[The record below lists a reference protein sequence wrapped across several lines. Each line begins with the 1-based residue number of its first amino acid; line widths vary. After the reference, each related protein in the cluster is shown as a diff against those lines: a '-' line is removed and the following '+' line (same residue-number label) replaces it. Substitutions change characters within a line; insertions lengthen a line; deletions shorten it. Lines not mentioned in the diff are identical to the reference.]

1 MITRLL
7 LENWRAYRRL
17 ELELPRGTTFVVARN
32 GIGKTSLVQG
42 VAWGLFGE
50 KALKLDP
57 GEAVSVGRAAA
68 RVELD
73 LSLPD
78 GRALRI
84 ERTFTARGR
93 KVEAAAISGARSV
106 RGEEAVAAEIAQ
118 AFGAEIAH
126 LPRLLFMGEG
136 TLSAYLEESFDLRG
150 HLYHVFGVRPLLEA
164 AESAARLEREA
175 RKHAEQARQVEDPD
189 PEVVTALQERVG
201 DLRTIIEELQAARAD
216 LQPQLLAAQVAE
228 AAALRWEAFDVA
240 VRSHNEALEALARE
254 AAPALASS
262 PEIERLTQALEEA
275 EVAAERELDALRQ
288 RRMALDARI
297 MATQQALSQLDQAG
311 ADCPVCLR
319 PLEPDG
325 LAQARHRH
333 EEGVATLRDA
343 REALGSERPL
353 EARAQSVRALK
364 RRLLGLPAPI
374 APHEPRGTSSQE
386 AAAAVAQLQ
395 GELNQLSSSLAERRR
410 ETEIIELEISKTQDA
425 ATGQAEAVKAYHRE
439 GLATALR
446 AALDEMAGRI
456 VSESIDPIAAE
467 VARRW
472 KLLMGTRGGLRL
484 RPDGRL
490 SMRRGEHEIEFRS
503 MSGGEKAIAVL
514 LAHLFLVGATT
525 RAGFMWLDEPLEH
538 LDPRNRRMLASTLA
552 QAARTGL
559 RQILVTTYEDTLAR
573 GLALSD
579 PTVNVVPVT
588 AEIEL

>member
-17 ELELPRGTTFVVARN
+17 ELELPAGTTFVIARN

-57 GEAVSVGRAAA
+57 GEAVSIGRAAA
-68 RVELD
+68 HVELD
-73 LSLPD
+73 LSLPN
-78 GRALRI
+78 GGALRI

-93 KVEAAAISGARSV
+93 KAEVTATSGARSV
-106 RGEEAVAAEIAQ
+106 RGEEAVATEIART
-118 AFGAEIAH
+118 FGAEVAH

-136 TLSAYLEESFDLRG
+136 TLSAYLEDSFDLRG

-164 AESAARLEREA
+164 AESATRLEREA
-175 RKHAEQARQVEDPD
+175 RKHAEQARHLQEPD
-189 PEVVTALQERVG
+189 PEVVIALQERVG
-201 DLRTIIEELQAARAD
+201 ALRTIIEELEAARAD
-216 LQPQLLAAQVAE
+216 LQPQLLAAQQAE
-228 AAALRWEAFDVA
+228 EGALRWEAFEVA
-240 VRSHNEALEALARE
+240 VRDHDRSLEALARE
-254 AAPALASS
+254 AASALASS
-262 PEIERLTQALEEA
+262 PEIERLAQALEEA
-275 EVAAERELDALRQ
+275 EVAAERELDSLRQ
-288 RRMALDARI
+288 RRMALEARI
-297 MATQQALSQLDQAG
+297 TATQQALSQLDQAG
-311 ADCPVCLR
+311 AHCPVCLR

-325 LAQARHRH
+325 VAQARHRH
-333 EEGVATLRDA
+333 EEEVATLRA
-343 REALGSERPL
+343 TREDLGLERPL
-353 EARAQSVRALK
+353 EERLQSARALK
-364 RRLLGLPAPI
+364 RRLSSLPAPI
-374 APHEPRGTSSQE
+374 APQEPRGASSQE
-386 AAAAVAQLQ
+386 AAAAVARLHA
-395 GELNQLSSSLAERRR
+395 ELNRLSSSLAERRR
-410 ETEIIELEISKTQDA
+410 ESEILELELSKARDA
-425 ATGQAEAVKAYHRE
+425 ASGQAQVVKAYYRE

-446 AALDEMAGRI
+446 TALGETAGRI

-490 SMRRGEHEIEFRS
+490 CMKRGEHEIEFRS

-514 LAHLFLVGATT
+514 LTHLFLVGATT

-579 PTVNVVPVT
+579 PTVNLVPVT
-588 AEIEL
+588 AGDE